1 MIRTTAR
8 ASLALSLALAA
19 ACGTTQPAAKAD
31 AKTDAQTGAAGSS
44 KLGEA
49 ALAWSKMEQ
58 PKEFVDFFEGTFD
71 NLGLTVAETGE
82 QFTVH
87 LKDGRFTF
95 ESGIVEPV
103 DGVVPLKQ
111 ENVER
116 MVTRVSD
123 GKLDADDAYAIMA
136 VLFTPMTREA
146 LKHRVASD
154 ENLKA
159 AGGIDDHMYV
169 VLLDPQGNEG
179 ASHTLLWKNKAWE
192 VTEGKVGEPQRTFK
206 LTAMQA
212 REYQQQIMKA
222 KKRNDPVAWLEF
234 GAWYKGWRDSVSTV
248 ATAATPA
255 TPASG
260 W

>member
-1 MIRTTAR
+1 MIRLLTRT
-8 ASLALSLALAA
+8 SLALSFALAT
-19 ACGTTQPAAKAD
+19 ACGTTQTAEKTAAP
-31 AKTDAQTGAAGSS
+31 TPS
-44 KLGEA
+44 KLGA
-49 ALAWSKMEQ
+49 AAEAWSKMEQ
-58 PKEFVDFFEGTFD
+58 PREFVEFFDGTFD
-71 NLGLTVAETGE
+71 NLGFTVEESGE
-82 QFTVH
+82 KFTVH
-87 LKDGRFTF
+87 FKDGRFTF
-95 ESGIVEPV
+95 ENGIVEPV
-103 DGVVPLKQ
+103 DGVVSLKQ
-111 ENVER
+111 ENVDR
-116 MVTRVSD
+116 MVSRVGD
-123 GKLDADDAYAIMA
+123 GKLDNEDAYAIMS
-136 VLFTPMTREA
+136 VLFTPLTREA

-222 KKRNDPVAWLEF
+222 KKRNDPVAWVEF
-234 GAWYKGWRDSVSTV
+234 GAWYKSWRDSVSTV
-248 ATAATPA
+248 AATAPA
-255 TPASG
+255 AASG